1 MNVKEIMKSMNNN
14 LILPHHKIE
23 SKLIDYI
30 KNEFGVE
37 ISTSTT
43 IPTPFGII
51 PSIALSIMLSRKKEY
66 RDVLVSNNLKPFRF
80 SINYEEG
87 WEQEL
92 LSSVAE
98 TLIMWGFDYEAKDVR
113 LWLEWSLRPLTQER
127 LDAQSSYISK
137 RGGEVVETSDTEEV
151 GEETNFLSG
160 LSD

>member
-14 LILPHHKIE
+14 LVLPHHKVE

-30 KNEFGVE
+30 KNEFGIE
-37 ISTSTT
+37 ISTSTI

-51 PSIALSIMLSRKKEY
+51 SSMALSVMLSRKKEY
-66 RDVLVSNNLKPFRF
+66 KEIMVSSNLKPLRF

-92 LSSVAE
+92 VSGVVE
-98 TLIMWGFDYEAKDVR
+98 TLTMWGFNYEDEDVM

-127 LDAQSSYISK
+127 LDAQSSYLSK
-137 RGGEVVETSDTEEV
+137 RGDIETSNTEVEEI
-151 GEETNFLSG
+151 EETSFLSG

>member
-23 SKLIDYI
+23 SKLINYI

-37 ISTSTT
+37 IDTGTV

-51 PSIALSIMLSRKKEY
+51 PSMALSIMLSRKKEY
-66 RDVLVSNNLKPFRF
+66 RDVLVSNNLKPFKF

-92 LSSVAE
+92 LSSVVE
-98 TLIMWGFDYEAKDVR
+98 TLTIWGFNDEDNVM
-113 LWLEWSLRPLTQER
+113 LWLEWALRPLSQER
-127 LDAQSSYISK
+127 LNTQMTYLNK
-137 RGGEVVETSDTEEV
+137 RNENFQHTDIEEEE
-151 GEETNFLSG
+151 EETNFFGS
-160 LSD
+160 

>member
-14 LILPHHKIE
+14 LILPCHKVE

-37 ISTSTT
+37 INAV

-51 PSIALSIMLSRKKEY
+51 PSIALSVMLSRKKEY
-66 RDVLVSNNLKPFRF
+66 KEIMVSSNLKPLRF
-80 SINYEEG
+80 SVNYEEG

-92 LSSVAE
+92 ISGVVE
-98 TLIMWGFDYEAKDVR
+98 TLTMWGFNYEDEDVM

-137 RGGEVVETSDTEEV
+137 RGGVETSNMEVEEI
-151 GEETNFLSG
+151 GETNFLSG

>member
-14 LILPHHKIE
+14 LILPCHKVE
-23 SKLIDYI
+23 SRLVSYI

-37 ISTSTT
+37 TSTT

-66 RDVLVSNNLKPFRF
+66 GDVLVSNNLKPFRF
-80 SINYEEG
+80 SINYEED
-87 WEQEL
+87 WKQEL
-92 LSSVAE
+92 LSSVVE
-98 TLIMWGFDYEAKDVR
+98 TLIMWGFNYEEEDVM

-127 LDAQSSYISK
+127 LDTQSSYISHRK
-137 RGGEVVETSDTEEV
+137 DTETSDIEIEEI
-151 GEETNFLSG
+151 GETNFLSG

>member
-14 LILPHHKIE
+14 LVLPHHKVE

-30 KNEFGVE
+30 KNEFGIE

-43 IPTPFGII
+43 IPTPFGLV
-51 PSIALSIMLSRKKEY
+51 PSMALSIMLSRKKEY
-66 RDVLVSNNLKPFRF
+66 RDVLVSNNLKPFKF

-98 TLIMWGFDYEAKDVR
+98 TLTMWGFNYEDEDVR
-113 LWLEWSLRPLTQER
+113 LWLEWALRPLSQER
-127 LDAQSSYISK
+127 LNTQMTYLNK
-137 RGGEVVETSDTEEV
+137 RNENLQHTDIEEKE
-151 GEETNFLSG
+151 EETNFFGS
-160 LSD
+160 

>member
-1 MNVKEIMKSMNNN
+1 MNVKEIMKSMNNT
-14 LILPHHKIE
+14 LILPCHKVE
-23 SKLIDYI
+23 SKLINYI

-37 ISTSTT
+37 TSTV

-66 RDVLVSNNLKPFRF
+66 GDVLVSNNLKPFRF

-87 WEQEL
+87 WKQEL

-98 TLIMWGFDYEAKDVR
+98 TLITWGFNYEEEDVM

-127 LDAQSSYISK
+127 LDTQSSYISHRK
-137 RGGEVVETSDTEEV
+137 DTETSVSEVEEI
-151 GEETNFLSG
+151 GETNFLSG

>member
-1 MNVKEIMKSMNNN
+1 MNVKEIIKSMNNN
-14 LILPHHKIE
+14 LVLSHHKVE

-30 KNEFGVE
+30 KNEFGIETGAV
-37 ISTSTT
+37 

-51 PSIALSIMLSRKKEY
+51 PSIALSVMLSRKKEY
-66 RDVLVSNNLKPFRF
+66 KDIIISSNLKPFKF

-92 LSSVAE
+92 LSGVVE
-98 TLIMWGFDYEAKDVR
+98 TLTMWGFNYEEKDVM

-127 LDAQSSYISK
+127 LDTQSSYISHRK
-137 RGGEVVETSDTEEV
+137 DTETSDTEVEEI
-151 GEETNFLSG
+151 GETNFLSG

>member
-14 LILPHHKIE
+14 LILPCHKVE
-23 SKLIDYI
+23 SKLINYI

-37 ISTSTT
+37 TSTV

-51 PSIALSIMLSRKKEY
+51 PSVALSIMLSRKKEY
-66 RDVLVSNNLKPFRF
+66 GDVLVSNNLKPFRF

-87 WEQEL
+87 WKQEL
-92 LSSVAE
+92 LSSVVE
-98 TLIMWGFDYEAKDVR
+98 TLIMWGFNYEEEDVM

-127 LDAQSSYISK
+127 LDTQSSYISHRK
-137 RGGEVVETSDTEEV
+137 DTETSVSEVEEI
-151 GEETNFLSG
+151 GETNFLSG

>member
-14 LILPHHKIE
+14 LILPCHKVE
-23 SKLIDYI
+23 SRLVSYI

-37 ISTSTT
+37 TSTT

-51 PSIALSIMLSRKKEY
+51 PSVALSIMLSRKKEY
-66 RDVLVSNNLKPFRF
+66 GDVLVSNNLKPFRF

-87 WEQEL
+87 WKQEL
-92 LSSVAE
+92 LSSVVE
-98 TLIMWGFDYEAKDVR
+98 TLIMWGFNYEEENVM

-127 LDAQSSYISK
+127 LDMQSSYISHRK
-137 RGGEVVETSDTEEV
+137 DTETSDTEVEEI
-151 GEETNFLSG
+151 GETNFLSG

>member
-14 LILPHHKIE
+14 LILPCHKVE
-23 SKLIDYI
+23 SKLINYI

-37 ISTSTT
+37 TSTV

-66 RDVLVSNNLKPFRF
+66 GDVLVSNNLKPFRF

-87 WEQEL
+87 WKQEL

-98 TLIMWGFDYEAKDVR
+98 TLITWGFNYEEEDVM

-127 LDAQSSYISK
+127 LDTQSSYISHRK
-137 RGGEVVETSDTEEV
+137 DTETSVSEVEEI
-151 GEETNFLSG
+151 GETNFLSG

>member
-1 MNVKEIMKSMNNN
+1 MNVKEIIKSMNNN
-14 LILPHHKIE
+14 LVLSHHKVE

-30 KNEFGVE
+30 KNEFGIETGAV
-37 ISTSTT
+37 

-51 PSIALSIMLSRKKEY
+51 PSIALSVMLSRKKEY
-66 RDVLVSNNLKPFRF
+66 KDIIISSNLKPFKF

-92 LSSVAE
+92 LSGVVE
-98 TLIMWGFDYEAKDVR
+98 TLTMWGFNYEEEDVM

-127 LDAQSSYISK
+127 LDTQSSYISHRK
-137 RGGEVVETSDTEEV
+137 DTETSDTEVEEI
-151 GEETNFLSG
+151 GETNFLSG

>member
-1 MNVKEIMKSMNNN
+1 MNVREIIKSMNNN

-23 SKLIDYI
+23 DRLIDYI

-37 ISTSTT
+37 INAVV
-43 IPTPFGII
+43 PTPFGII
-51 PSIALSIMLSRKKEY
+51 SSIALSVMLSRKKEY
-66 RDVLVSNNLKPFRF
+66 KDIPISSNLKPFRF

-92 LSSVAE
+92 LSGVVE
-98 TLIMWGFDYEAKDVR
+98 TLTMWGFNYEDKNIM

-137 RGGEVVETSDTEEV
+137 RGGVETSDIKVEEV
-151 GEETNFLSG
+151 EEETSFLSG

>member
-14 LILPHHKIE
+14 FVLPHHKME
-23 SKLIDYI
+23 SRLVSYI

-37 ISTSTT
+37 ISTNTT

-51 PSIALSIMLSRKKEY
+51 PSIALSVMLSRKKEY
-66 RDVLVSNNLKPFRF
+66 RDVLVSNNLKPFKF
-80 SINYEEG
+80 SVNYEEG

-92 LSSVAE
+92 ISSVIE
-98 TLIMWGFDYEAKDVR
+98 TLTMWGFNYEENVR

-127 LDAQSSYISK
+127 LDAQSSYLSK
-137 RGGEVVETSDTEEV
+137 RGGTETSDTEVEEI

>member
-14 LILPHHKIE
+14 LILPHHKVE
-23 SKLIDYI
+23 SRLVSYI

-37 ISTSTT
+37 TNTI

-51 PSIALSIMLSRKKEY
+51 PSVALSIMLSRKKEY
-66 RDVLVSNNLKPFRF
+66 GDVLVSNNLKPFRF
-80 SINYEEG
+80 SINYEED

-98 TLIMWGFDYEAKDVR
+98 TLIMWGFNYEAKDVR
-113 LWLEWSLRPLTQER
+113 LWLEWALRPLTQER
-127 LDAQSSYISK
+127 LEAQSSYLSK
-137 RGGEVVETSDTEEV
+137 RGGEIVETSDTEEV